1 MKSFKTILV
10 LLIISNLPNLAFGQH
25 EKHNIDKEKIKAMKV
40 SFITQKLDLSSEEAQ
55 KFWPVYNEF
64 EKKNEALF
72 MERKKIRKI
81 SKSEIELTDK
91 QIETNINNEF
101 NIKQKEL
108 NLEKEYFTKFKAVI
122 PIKKIEQLY
131 LAQDQFKREL
141 LRKIKKGGANDA
153 NIPPP
158 PNKPQ
163 H

>member
-1 MKSFKTILV
+1 MKSLKT
-10 LLIISNLPNLAFGQH
+10 LLALLFICSLTTFAFSQN
-25 EKHNIDKEKIKAMKV
+25 EKHKVDKEKIKAMKV
-40 SFITQKLDLSSEEAQ
+40 AFITQKIDLTTDEAQ

-64 EKKNEALF
+64 EKKNEELF
-72 MERKKIRKI
+72 LERKKIRKV
-81 SKSEIELTDK
+81 SKSDIELTDK

-101 NIKQKEL
+101 NLKQKEL
-108 NLEKEYFTKFKAVI
+108 DLEKEYFIKFKTVI
-122 PIKKIEQLY
+122 SIKKIEQLY

-158 PNKPQ
+158 PP